1 MMVRRLSLA
10 EMDQAAVIHRTAL
23 DERLPWLAGRHT
35 PAQDRSFFRDHVFA
49 VCAVWG
55 AIDDAVIGF
64 IAFREGWIDQL
75 YVLPQWQGQGV
86 GQALV
91 QVAKAAW
98 PRLQLWTFQRNA
110 LARRFYAKQGFVVVM
125 ESDGSRNEEHEPD
138 VLYRWDAGE
147 SRPDGDSEP

>member
-1 MMVRRLSLA
+1 MMVRRLSLV
-10 EMDQAAVIHRTAL
+10 EMDEAAIIHRTAL

-35 PAQDRSFFRDHVFA
+35 PAQDRWFFRERVFA
-49 VCAVWG
+49 DCAVWG
-55 AIDDAVIGF
+55 AIDEAVIGF

-75 YVLPQWQGQGV
+75 YVLPQWQGRGV

-91 QVAKAAW
+91 QVAKATW

-110 LARRFYAKQGFVVVM
+110 LARRFYEKQGFVVIA

-138 VLYRWDAGE
+138 VLYRWDAEEAHPNGAL
-147 SRPDGDSEP
+147 EP

>member
-49 VCAVWG
+49 DCAVWG
-55 AIDDAVIGF
+55 VIDDAVIGF

-110 LARRFYAKQGFVVVM
+110 LGRRFYAKQGFVVVM